1 MQTDHSVAGTRR
13 ITERKTQRK
22 RKECPTEVEQSH
34 NRSRLTKRTQT
45 APEVQASLEVYA
57 HSAIVNPQPR
67 PFMESARI
75 QHQGQVQPRRTLL
88 AHGKG
93 STAHAHDVPDTGKMA
108 ASSRKVPVT
117 ASLIYTSQGEK
128 RNEGEGDIQSLELKH
143 GGRGGVG
150 GIG

>member
-1 MQTDHSVAGTRR
+1 M
-13 ITERKTQRK
+13 
-22 RKECPTEVEQSH
+22 EQNH
-34 NRSRLTKRTQT
+34 NRARLTKRTQMT
-45 APEVQASLEVYA
+45 PEVQASSEVYA

-67 PFMESARI
+67 PVMERARI

-93 STAHAHDVPDTGKMA
+93 STARAHDVSDTGKMA
-108 ASSRKVPVT
+108 ASLWKVPVT
-117 ASLIYTSQGEK
+117 ATLTYTSQGDNRE
-128 RNEGEGDIQSLELKH
+128 EGEGDIQSLELKH